1 MLTLSH
7 QTDGMERCME
17 SFNRL
22 APGMKSLPLI
32 LSQRVCDRGAGWSTA
47 HQVGSAKKSRKV
59 CEVGSSAY
67 FPQLNLS
74 TEIGR
79 VSWATSC
86 GNAMRKPDS
95 AVSGYL

>member
-1 MLTLSH
+1 
-7 QTDGMERCME
+7 MERCME

-32 LSQRVCDRGAGWSTA
+32 LSQRSTA
-47 HQVGSAKKSRKV
+47 HQAGSAKKSRKV

-79 VSWATSC
+79 VSWAASC